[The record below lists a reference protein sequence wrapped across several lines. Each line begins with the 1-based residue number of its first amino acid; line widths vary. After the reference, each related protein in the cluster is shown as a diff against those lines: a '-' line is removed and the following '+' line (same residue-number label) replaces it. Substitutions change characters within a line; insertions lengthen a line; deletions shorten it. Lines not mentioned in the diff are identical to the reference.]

1 MRKNKS
7 MCVETECLWT
17 SAAAFGLTED
27 SQNGICAK
35 CSRNECCT
43 SPEFISPGITGL
55 AQPMD
60 VSVMREFKGLCRNYY
75 VNYHAVNDFAQGA
88 PARRALI
95 TEIVVNAWKAV
106 REKVIVRGFIK
117 AGIVPYGPRDTEGN
131 FVVDAPEESD
141 DEGLRRRMTIMRRRM
156 TITRRRTT
164 TKINKISSILQ

>member
-1 MRKNKS
+1 MASVRNAL
-7 MCVETECLWT
+7 E
-17 SAAAFGLTED
+17 
-27 SQNGICAK
+27 
-35 CSRNECCT
+35 NECCT

-117 AGIVPYGPRDTEGN
+117 AGIVPYGPRDAEGN
-131 FVVDAPEESD
+131 FVVDALEESD
-141 DEGLRRRMTIMRRRM
+141 DEGVEEENDNNEEENDNNEE
-156 TITRRRTT
+156 
-164 TKINKISSILQ
+164 KDNNED